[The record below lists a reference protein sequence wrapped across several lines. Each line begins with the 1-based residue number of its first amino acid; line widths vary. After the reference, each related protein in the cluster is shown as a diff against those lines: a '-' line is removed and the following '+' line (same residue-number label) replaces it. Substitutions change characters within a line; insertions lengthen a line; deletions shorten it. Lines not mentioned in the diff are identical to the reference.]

1 MVQKNVA
8 EVKRVMEVLTRLR
21 ADVMH
26 NKARVVKTIAEE
38 AKRLETILDEEETL
52 YVAENCPGADV
63 VAVYDT
69 KLNALSEAIGFLEE
83 RMLFPKEIVKHLD
96 SAVMKLS
103 ACITD

>member
-8 EVKRVMEVLTRLR
+8 EVKRVIEILTMLR
-21 ADVMH
+21 ADVGH
-26 NKARVVKTIAEE
+26 KKAKVVKTIAEE
-38 AKRLETILDEEETL
+38 AKKVEAVLDEEETL
-52 YVAENCPGADV
+52 YVAENCPGADA

-96 SAVMKLS
+96 NAIMKLMVCV
-103 ACITD
+103 AD